1 MNEENALDLAKEAV
15 KAVAEKAYDD
25 LAHPVLQTAG
35 EILSLPLKAIDA
47 KLIPIKKWI
56 AQEQYN
62 YQRTLLLLGEKMANV
77 EEEKITSPENY
88 VAIPALQQIEYC
100 YDSEELRNMYANLL
114 AASMNT
120 DTKWRVH
127 PSYVD
132 IIKQMTPDEAKLLR
146 VLYATKLTP
155 IIHVKQYMN
164 DKESY
169 TDIVQNYSTLTRYCE
184 SPSGIYAYLNN
195 LQRLGL
201 INIDY
206 STYCTYD
213 GAYDELDNQFAE
225 LKSEWENKGG
235 ELRILHGLLEL
246 TAFGQ
251 NFTRTCIEA
260 E

>member
-1 MNEENALDLAKEAV
+1 MNEENALELVKEAV
-15 KAVAEKAYDD
+15 KVVAEKTYDD

-35 EILSLPLKAIDA
+35 EILSLPLKVIDA
-47 KLIPIKKWI
+47 KLIPVKEWVDQK
-56 AQEQYN
+56 QYN
-62 YQRTLLLLGEKMANV
+62 YQRTLRLLGEKMANV

-88 VAIPALQQIEYC
+88 VAIPALQQIAYC

-132 IIKQMTPDEAKLLR
+132 IIKQMTPDEAKILR
-146 VLYATKLTP
+146 VLYAIKLTP

-164 DKESY
+164 DKKSY
-169 TDIVQNYSTLTRYCE
+169 VDIVQNYSTLIRYCE

-195 LQRLGL
+195 LNRLGL

-206 STYCTYD
+206 STHCTYD
-213 GAYDELDNQFAE
+213 GAYDELDKQFAE
-225 LKSEWENKGG
+225 LKNEWESKGG
-235 ELRILHGLLEL
+235 ELRILHGVLEL

-251 NFTRTCIEA
+251 NFTKTCIEA
-260 E
+260 D